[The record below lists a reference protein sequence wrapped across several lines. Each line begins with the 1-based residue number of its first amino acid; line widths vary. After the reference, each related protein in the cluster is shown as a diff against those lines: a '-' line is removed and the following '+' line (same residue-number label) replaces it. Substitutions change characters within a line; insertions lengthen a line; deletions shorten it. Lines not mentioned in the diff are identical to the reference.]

1 MRHIVK
7 GVGQVLFVT
16 IILVMAIFIEE
27 VLGQVLGQ
35 GILSGWAVSMVV
47 VDLLLI
53 HKRLHLHLYLR

>member
-7 GVGQVLFVT
+7 GVSQVLFIT
-16 IILVMAIFIEE
+16 IMLAMAISIEE
-27 VLGQVLGQ
+27 VFGQVLGQ

>member
-7 GVGQVLFVT
+7 GVSQLLFIT
-16 IILVMAIFIEE
+16 IMLVMAISIEE
-27 VLGQVLGQ
+27 VFGQVLGQ